1 MGSPGRPRTVSPD
14 DALLTAYE
22 TRTVLGV
29 SRVRVRQLVA
39 AGKLKGYHLPD
50 KAGPHGSKAL
60 VFKRVDVFRLAAER
74 AERAI
79 EGSKRGSVAELD
91 GRLVSRIFAYF
102 ADGWS
107 LPQIVIQEQLSPEVV
122 RLLWV
127 EYSTPLGQMPPTQKR
142 GRRGRPRIVSR
153 PITETADPVDSA
165 LRALGSGLHSRAPK

>member
-1 MGSPGRPRTVSPD
+1 M
-14 DALLTAYE
+14 YE

-29 SRVRVRQLVA
+29 SRVRVRQLVK
-39 AGKLKGYHLPD
+39 AGQLAGHHLPD
-50 KAGPHGSKAL
+50 KRGPHGGKAL
-60 VFKRVDVFRLAAER
+60 FFRRADVFRLAAER

-102 ADGWS
+102 SDGWT
-107 LPQIVIQEQLSPEVV
+107 LPQIVIEEKLSPEVV

-127 EYSTPLGQMPPTQKR
+127 EYTTPLGQTPPPQKR

-153 PITETADPVDSA
+153 SITQAGDPVDSA
-165 LRALGSGLHSRAPK
+165 LRALGGLHSLPK